1 VIALMMTD
9 ARPAPP
15 ADASAARRLA
25 DELADRAVAALAA
38 EATLT
43 PKPGLVDLRGPGAH
57 DDMDVETLIRSAE
70 SLRGTFRELA
80 AAGVGS
86 RPGPDIRERLAE
98 IGRRGEAA
106 MMAATGGVNTH
117 RGAIWALGLVVAAAA
132 ADPTG
137 TPGDLVASAA
147 ATARHPDRRAP
158 QPTTPGSRVRLRYRV
173 PGAVGEAQAGF
184 PHAILGLDTLRVR
197 LAAGATPT
205 EARLDAL
212 LAIVAVLDDT
222 CLLHRGGVDGLRAAQ
237 VGASR
242 ALGLGGASTTA
253 GTLALARLDAELT
266 RSRLSPG
273 GSADL
278 LALALLLHAL
288 ESAPLDTSHP
298 ILRKDT

>member
-1 VIALMMTD
+1 MIAVTMID
-9 ARPAPP
+9 VRP
-15 ADASAARRLA
+15 ASAAGAAATRRRV
-25 DELADRAVAALAA
+25 DELADHAVAALTA

-86 RPGPDIRERLAE
+86 RPGPDLRERLAE

-147 ATARHPDRRAP
+147 ATALHPDRRAP
-158 QPTTPGSRVRLRYRV
+158 QPTTPGSLVRARYRV

-184 PHAILGLDTLRVR
+184 PHAILGLDTMRAR
-197 LAAGATPT
+197 LAAGAPPT
-205 EARLDAL
+205 EAHLDAL

-222 CLLHRGGVDGLRAAQ
+222 CLLHRGGVHGLRAAQ

-242 ALGLGGASTTA
+242 ALDLGGASTAA
-253 GTLALARLDAELT
+253 GALALARLDAQLT
-266 RSRLSPG
+266 GSRLSPG